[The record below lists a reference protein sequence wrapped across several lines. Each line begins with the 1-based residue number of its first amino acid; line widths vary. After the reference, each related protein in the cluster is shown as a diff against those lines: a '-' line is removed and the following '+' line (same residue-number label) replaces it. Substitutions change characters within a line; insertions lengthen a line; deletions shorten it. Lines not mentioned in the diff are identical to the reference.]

1 MNKMVAPDRAHT
13 AQVRLKENFK
23 VARSMQ
29 PYANRLRL
37 RLAHLDLA
45 DPKNKKRLED
55 SWRKMI
61 DLLIKKKIRGDVAQ
75 QAVAQ
80 ALDIATDHQ
89 LEVLRRDQNFQE
101 LKRSRSDLRRLGK
114 QLEALVH
121 AVSRL
126 PPRAKGELN
135 KIVLA
140 QDWRSFDTEKFGELI
155 HEMIRVLA
163 KSSPACI
170 ATTALSAVIEPLRA
184 SRHPAVAQIA
194 RTAPPAMLDLW
205 ETIPAESRTQ
215 VEAAMRAWAAPMH
228 RPAIEFL
235 NHLISLLEKFRPRLE
250 KKRRPAIEGHYGR
263 RLAKIWQE
271 LGLHVG
277 RAFDGV
283 NDRYVESNFQRFGRL
298 ALTAVGDE
306 SRISTRQIENLK
318 SKLLLRR

>member
-1 MNKMVAPDRAHT
+1 MNKTVAPDGAHT
-13 AQVRLKENFK
+13 AQVRLKENFNI
-23 VARSMQ
+23 ARSMQ

-37 RLAHLDLA
+37 RLVHLDLA
-45 DPKNKKRLED
+45 DPRNKKRLED

-61 DLLIKKKIRGDVAQ
+61 DLLIKKKIREDVAQ

-80 ALDIATDHQ
+80 ALDIAADHQ

-101 LKRSRSDLRRLGK
+101 LKRSRSDLKRLGK

-121 AVSRL
+121 AISKL

-140 QDWRSFDTEKFGELI
+140 QDWRSFGTEKFGELI
-155 HEMIRVLA
+155 HEMICVLA

-194 RTAPPAMLDLW
+194 RTAPPAVLDLW
-205 ETIPAESRTQ
+205 ETIPAETRTQ
-215 VEAAMRAWAAPMH
+215 VEAAMRAWAAPIR

-235 NHLISLLEKFRPRLE
+235 NHLISLLEKFRPQLE

-283 NDRYVESNFQRFGRL
+283 NDRHVESNFQRFGRL

-306 SRISTRQIENLK
+306 SRMSTRQIENLK